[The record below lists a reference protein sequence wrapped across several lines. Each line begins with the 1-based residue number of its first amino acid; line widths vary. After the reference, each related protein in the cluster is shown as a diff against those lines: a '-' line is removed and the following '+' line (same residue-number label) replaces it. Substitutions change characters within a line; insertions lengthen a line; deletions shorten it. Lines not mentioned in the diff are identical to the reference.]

1 MRKLALLLAGLTL
14 LAAAPAVAQAPG
26 PQPMLTIS
34 GLVKQPLRLDAGQL
48 ARLASMTLKL
58 NDINS
63 RGDFRGVFW
72 LRGVPLRSLLEL
84 AVADKEAGGFNKL
97 TDLAI
102 LVRSRDG
109 RQVALSWGEVF
120 HRNPAD
126 VIIALDSAPVMPRKS
141 CQACHQP
148 EVFQPWMDQLTRKV
162 GLPKLAVA
170 GDFFSDRSLEGVNHI
185 EVVWPVPAQW
195 GPKQD
200 KLYAPSLRV
209 ELPGHSP
216 QEYKSLPALPQQ
228 QVQALQVGEGKGF
241 HGNHRLEGVALRDL
255 LRQQKIKADLNS
267 VFVISAP
274 DGYQSLASYGEL
286 FLRPAGARI
295 ILADRKDGKPI
306 EAGGRFELV
315 FPDDL
320 WADRWVKAV
329 SRVQAVSLAPKARLF
344 VIGMGCGDT
353 SLLSL
358 QALSYLAQAQVLVA
372 PRDIQKRFAFYLHDK
387 QVLFDPMTVGRKPF
401 TPLGTHKKVADRKRL
416 HQAQAAAAERIKKV
430 LAGGRSVAVLD
441 WGDPMVY
448 GSWRWLADFVPK
460 DQLTIVPGMSA
471 FNAGSAA
478 LRRDITCQGA
488 VAISDP
494 FTLMKDPELAK
505 QLAAKNATLVV
516 FMGLPKLD
524 QVLAVI
530 KQAYPPQTPAA
541 VVYRAGYAQAE
552 RVVSAP
558 LKDLRAELA
567 KVKEDWLGVIFVG
580 PCLR

>member
-1 MRKLALLLAGLTL
+1 MMRKLALLLAGLAL
-14 LAAAPAVAQAPG
+14 LAAVPAAAQDKPVL
-26 PQPMLTIS
+26 LTVS
-34 GLVKQPLRLDAGQL
+34 GLVKQPLRLDAEQL
-48 ARLASMTLKL
+48 ARLAPATVKL

-63 RGDFRGVFW
+63 EGDFGGVFW

-84 AVADKEAGGFNKL
+84 AVVDKEAGGFNKL

-102 LVRSRDG
+102 LVHSRDG

-120 HRNPAD
+120 HRNPAET
-126 VIIALDSAPVMPRKS
+126 IIALSSSPVMPHKS

-148 EVFQPWMDQLTRKV
+148 DVYQPWLSQLQRTV
-162 GLPKLAVA
+162 GIPKLAVA
-170 GDFFSDRSLEGVNHI
+170 GDFYSDRSLEGVDRI
-185 EVVWPVPAQW
+185 EVVWPMPAQW

-200 KLYAPSLRV
+200 KLFSPSLV
-209 ELPGHSP
+209 VQLPGGR

-241 HGNHRLEGVALRDL
+241 HGHYRLRGVALRDL
-255 LRQQKIKADLNS
+255 LAHQKVKADLNS
-267 VFVISAP
+267 VFVVSAP

-295 ILADRKDGKPI
+295 ILADRKDNKPI

-353 SLLSL
+353 SLLTL
-358 QALSYLAQAQVLVA
+358 DALSRLAQAEVLVA
-372 PRDIQKRFAFYLHDK
+372 PKDIEKRFAFYLRGK
-387 QVLFDPMTVGRKPF
+387 QVLFDPMAVGKKPF
-401 TPLGTHKKVADRKRL
+401 TAPGTHKKVADRQRL
-416 HQAQAAAAERIKKV
+416 RAEQAAAAERIKKV
-430 LAGGRSVAVLD
+430 LASGKSVAVLD

-448 GSWRWLADFVPK
+448 GSWRWLADFVPQE
-460 DQLTIVPGMSA
+460 QLTIVPGLSA

-478 LRRDITCQGA
+478 LKRDITCRGA

-494 FTLMKDPELAK
+494 FTLLKDPGLAK

-516 FMGLPKLD
+516 FMGLPKLK
-524 QVLAVI
+524 QVLGVVER
-530 KQAYPPQTPAA
+530 AYPPQTPAA
-541 VVYRAGYAQAE
+541 VVLRAGYAQAQ
-552 RVVSAP
+552 RVVRAP
-558 LKDLRAELA
+558 LQDLAAELA
-567 KVKEDWLGVIFVG
+567 KIKEGWLGVIFVG